1 VQITKEK
8 IKILIADDEL
18 PIREW
23 LNYSITSLDDNV
35 ELVGVC
41 KDGNEALAAYIKLN
55 PDICIMDI
63 KMPNMNGIELL
74 KNIKD
79 YNDKAYVI
87 MLTSHD
93 DFELARESLK
103 FGASEYILKNEVTID
118 VLKGIVHNFTQKTQ
132 HKTKSKFIY
141 DDSIIIKE
149 VLSGDALGEQRFI
162 NELGVFN
169 DDQFVLMA
177 HIKPRSNASL
187 FENLGYK
194 LDCILSGHIYKYD
207 KNKIVFIVQLMHS
220 NSHIEKYNCILSL
233 AKEIEGLSESP
244 VGVSEM
250 LCKTTQI
257 EKAIRSSLFALGIS
271 YYDEKPNCMYT
282 SAKVDNGNDLKEII
296 AKRNK
301 IIELITIMNFKKA
314 KTAIEDLLVY
324 IKKVKFEDVDSVK
337 LALVDFIISYKFTKL
352 KFSSENLSEKVAQY
366 QDEILGA
373 TRIVDM
379 ESIMNAFITSAFKVE
394 DISGGHYSKY
404 VNRAIAY
411 IRENYATIE
420 RIQEISDYLGLN
432 LEYLCRLFKSET
444 GDTVNNL
451 LTNQRLKIAS
461 HLLMTTDLKVNEIA
475 EQVGY
480 NSLSYF
486 SRTFRKKMNQSPHD
500 YRADLKKSD

>member
-1 VQITKEK
+1 MQIREEK

-23 LNYSITSLDDNV
+23 LNYSIAALDDKV

-41 KDGNEALAAYIKLN
+41 KDGNEALASYIKHK

-63 KMPNMNGIELL
+63 KMPHMNGIELL
-74 KNIKD
+74 KKIKD
-79 YNDKAYVI
+79 YNEKAYVI

-103 FGASEYILKNEVTID
+103 FGASEYILKNEVSLD
-118 VLKGIVHNFTQKTQ
+118 VLKEIVHNFTQKKQ

-141 DDSIIIKE
+141 DESIVVKS
-149 VLSGDALGEQRFI
+149 VLNGDTQSEQMFI
-162 NELGVFN
+162 NEIGVLN

-177 HIKPRSNASL
+177 HIKQRSDASL

-194 LDCILSGHIYKYD
+194 SDAILSGHIYKYD
-207 KNKIVFIVQLMHS
+207 KTKNVFVVQLIHS
-220 NSHIEKYNCILSL
+220 TSHIEKYNFILAL
-233 AKEIEGLSESP
+233 AKEIEGLSGSP

-250 LCKTTQI
+250 LSKTAQLDM
-257 EKAIRSSLFALGIS
+257 AIKSSLCALGMS

-282 SAKVDNGNDLKEII
+282 AFKTDDSEVLKEII
-296 AKRNK
+296 ERRNR
-301 IIELITIMNFKKA
+301 IIEFITIMNFKKA
-314 KTAIEDLLVY
+314 KSAIEDLFIY
-324 IKKVKFEDVDSVK
+324 IRKMRFADVDAIKS
-337 LALVDFIISYKFTKL
+337 ALVDFITSYKFSKL
-352 KFSSENLSEKVAQY
+352 KFSSENLSKKAVQY

-373 TRIVDM
+373 TRVMDM
-379 ESIMNAFITSAFKVE
+379 ASIIDAFITSAFEVE
-394 DISGGHYSKY
+394 DNSEGSYSQY
-404 VNRAIAY
+404 VNKSMAY

-432 LEYLCRLFKSET
+432 LEYLCRLYKSET
-444 GDTVNNL
+444 GDTVNNK
-451 LTNQRLKIAS
+451 LTDQRIKIAS

-475 EQVGY
+475 EMVGY

-486 SRTFRKKMNQSPHD
+486 SRTFRKKMNQSPNG
-500 YRADLKKSD
+500 YRADLK

>member
-1 VQITKEK
+1 MQIKNEK

-23 LNYSITSLDDNV
+23 LNYSISTLDDDV

-41 KDGNEALAAYIKLN
+41 KDGNEALASYIKYN

-79 YNDKAYVI
+79 YNDMAYVI

-118 VLKGIVHNFTQKTQ
+118 VLKGIVYNFTQKKQ
-132 HKTKSKFIY
+132 HKNKSKFIY
-141 DDSIIIKE
+141 EDSMVIKE
-149 VLSGDALGEQRFI
+149 VLGGDVLGEQRFI
-162 NELGVFN
+162 KELGVFN

-177 HIKPRSNASL
+177 HMKPRSDASL

-194 LDCILSGHIYKYD
+194 SDAIISGHIYKYD
-207 KNKIVFIVQLMHS
+207 KNKIIFIVQLMHS

-233 AKEIEGLSESP
+233 AKEIEGLSGSP

-250 LCKTTQI
+250 LSKTTQI
-257 EKAIRSSLFALGIS
+257 EKAIRSSLFALGMS

-282 SAKVDNGNDLKEII
+282 SINVDHANDLNDII

-301 IIELITIMNFKKA
+301 IIELITVMNFKKA
-314 KTAIEDLLVY
+314 KIAIEDLFVY
-324 IKKVKFEDVDSVK
+324 IKQVKFVDVDSVK
-337 LALVDFIISYKFTKL
+337 LALLDFITSYKFTKL
-352 KFSSENLSEKVAQY
+352 KFSSESLSKKAAQY

-373 TRIVDM
+373 TRIIDM
-379 ESIMNAFITSAFKVE
+379 ELIMNAFITGAFKVE
-394 DISGGHYSKY
+394 DISGGNYSKY

-461 HLLMTTDLKVNEIA
+461 HLLLTTDLKVNEIA

-486 SRTFRKKMNQSPHD
+486 SRTFRKKMNQSPHG
-500 YRADLKKSD
+500 YRQTRK